1 MDLLPEWNGKV
12 VGAMHRM
19 YMTKTALANDSTA
32 FIALTATR
40 AQGGAQAEASALA
53 KEMGVSREYAS
64 RILNSL
70 DQTTEARIKV
80 ESALESFA
88 RSRDICFN
96 DLIRPEDR
104 SRMP

>member
-19 YMTKTALANDSTA
+19 YMTKT
-32 FIALTATR
+32 
-40 AQGGAQAEASALA
+40 ALA

-88 RSRDICFN
+88 RSRGICFN
-96 DLIRPEDR
+96 NLWTPDSR

>member
-1 MDLLPEWNGKV
+1 MDLLPEWSGKV
-12 VGAMHRM
+12 VGVMHRM
-19 YMTKTALANDSTA
+19 YMTKT
-32 FIALTATR
+32 
-40 AQGGAQAEASALA
+40 ALA

-70 DQTTEARIKV
+70 DQTTETRIKV

-88 RSRDICFN
+88 RSRGIYFN